1 MPLNTLEEFLKEAK
15 KYINYEN
22 ALESEKLKWQ
32 KIKIDNKVQCKQK
45 RTNHLSQMTNR
56 LTKLCQSMKVHS
68 QGRIMNEIMN
78 MELKDVDL
86 DIPKLLR
93 IVNG

>member
-1 MPLNTLEEFLKEAK
+1 
-15 KYINYEN
+15 
-22 ALESEKLKWQ
+22 
-32 KIKIDNKVQCKQK
+32 
-45 RTNHLSQMTNR
+45 
-56 LTKLCQSMKVHS
+56 MKVHS

-86 DIPKLLR
+86 DVPKLLR